1 MWTPSIC
8 LSDKKKRKK
17 RLILGYLSI
26 CHSEAARET
35 AWGGFLSR
43 QQEKR
48 EDPGNEVIWHCF
60 HFRFATQFGISG
72 LI

>member
-17 RLILGYLSI
+17 RLILGYLNI

-35 AWGGFLSR
+35 GVVSCPENRKNGKTLGTRLYGTVF
-43 QQEKR
+43 
-48 EDPGNEVIWHCF
+48 
-60 HFRFATQFGISG
+60 TSG
-72 LI
+72 LQRSLA